1 MPEQIDA
8 ALAGRLARVALA
20 NIEREYPHHEGIL
33 QTGPQDAP
41 GRPRAL
47 HPSFYGSFDWHS
59 CVEMHWLL
67 VRLLRAASDGLPEA
81 AIRAALDEH
90 LAAEPLRAEAG
101 FFARPEQRANER
113 PYGWG
118 WLLMLHHEA
127 ATWPDADAQRWAE
140 HLGPL
145 ADVLVGRLVEWL
157 PQATYP
163 VRHGVHENSA
173 FALSLSLPAARRL
186 AGRGRPQLLA
196 AIEAAAARWFGADR
210 GYPAAWEP
218 SGADFL
224 SPALTEAEL
233 MASLL
238 DQAAFAGWLDG
249 FLPELA
255 AAQPASL
262 FTPAV
267 VSDATDGHTAH
278 LHGLNLSR
286 AWCQRRLVAALP
298 PGDPRAAALHAA
310 CAQHTDA
317 GLPHAAGS
325 DYAVEHWL
333 AVYAVLLLTDPVDAG
348 AGRPQTARTDVTF
361 G

>member
-33 QTGPQDAP
+33 QTGPGDAP
-41 GRPRAL
+41 GPPRSM

-67 VRLLRAASDGLPEA
+67 VRLLRTAAAGLPEGE
-81 AIRAALDEH
+81 IRAALHRH
-90 LAAEPLRAEAG
+90 LAAEPLRAEAA

-127 ATWPDADAQRWAE
+127 ATWPDADAERWAE

-145 ADVLVGRLVEWL
+145 ADVLVRRLVEWL

-173 FALSLSLPAARRL
+173 YALSCSLPEARWL
-186 AGRGRPQLLA
+186 AGRGEPRLLT
-196 AIEAAAARWFGADR
+196 AISAAATRWFGADR

-218 SGADFL
+218 RRGLPLTRADRGRADGL
-224 SPALTEAEL
+224 PARPGRVCRVARRLP
-233 MASLL
+233 
-238 DQAAFAGWLDG
+238 AGPG
-249 FLPELA
+249 RV
-255 AAQPASL
+255 PAGD
-262 FTPAV
+262 AVHARV
-267 VSDATDGHTAH
+267 VSD
-278 LHGLNLSR
+278 S
-286 AWCQRRLVAALP
+286 
-298 PGDPRAAALHAA
+298 
-310 CAQHTDA
+310 
-317 GLPHAAGS
+317 AAGIPPTCTGS
-325 DYAVEHWL
+325 
-333 AVYAVLLLTDPVDAG
+333 T
-348 AGRPQTARTDVTF
+348 
-361 G
+361 

>member
-1 MPEQIDA
+1 MADRMDA

-20 NIEREYPHHEGIL
+20 NIEREYPHHEGVL
-33 QTGPQDAP
+33 QTGPEDAP
-41 GRPRAL
+41 GTPRSL
-47 HPSFYGSFDWHS
+47 HPSFFGSLDWHS

-67 VRLLRAASDGLPEA
+67 VRLLRTAPDGLPEDE
-81 AIRAALDEH
+81 IRSALRRH
-90 LAAEPLRAEAG
+90 LAAEPLRAEAA

-127 ATWPDADAQRWAE
+127 ATWPDADAERWAG

-145 ADVLVGRLVEWL
+145 AGVLVRRLVEWL

-173 FALSLSLPAARRL
+173 FALSLSLPAARWL
-186 AGRGRPQLLA
+186 AGRGEPHLLA
-196 AIEAAAARWFGADR
+196 EIEAAAACWFGADR

-238 DQAAFAGWLDG
+238 GQAAFAGWLDG
-249 FLPELA
+249 FLPDLA
-255 AAQPASL
+255 ASQPESL

-267 VSDATDGHTAH
+267 VSDPTDGHIAH

-286 AWCQRRLVAALP
+286 AWCLRRLVAALP
-298 PGDPRAAALHAA
+298 AGDPRAAALHAA
-310 CAQHTDA
+310 CGRHTAA
-317 GLPHAAGS
+317 GLPHAVGS

-333 AVYAVLLLTDPVDAG
+333 AVYAVLLLTDPVAA
-348 AGRPQTARTDVTF
+348 AGRDAANPPL
-361 G
+361 

>member
-1 MPEQIDA
+1 MADRMDA
-8 ALAGRLARVALA
+8 ALGGRLARVALA
-20 NIEREYPHHEGIL
+20 NVEREYPHHEGIL
-33 QTGPQDAP
+33 QTGPGAAP
-41 GRPRAL
+41 GTPRSL

-67 VRLLRAASDGLPEA
+67 VRLLRTAPDGLPEGE
-81 AIRAALDEH
+81 IRAALHRH
-90 LAAEPLRAEAG
+90 LAAEPLRAEAA

-127 ATWPDADAQRWAE
+127 ATWPDADAERWAE

-145 ADVLVGRLVEWL
+145 AGVFVRRLVEWL

-173 FALSLSLPAARRL
+173 FALSCSLPEARRL
-186 AGRGRPQLLA
+186 DARGEPQLLA
-196 AIEAAAARWFGADR
+196 AISAAATRWFGADR

-233 MASLL
+233 MACLL
-238 DQAAFAGWLDG
+238 DRAAFAAWLDG
-249 FLPELA
+249 FLPDLA
-255 AAQPASL
+255 AAEPASL

-267 VSDATDGHTAH
+267 VSDSTDGHTAH

-286 AWCQRRLVAALP
+286 AWCLRRLVAALP
-298 PGDPRAAALHAA
+298 AGDPRAAALNAA
-310 CAQHTDA
+310 SARHRDA
-317 GLPHAAGS
+317 GLPTPSAATTPSSTGS
-325 DYAVEHWL
+325 PSTRRSCSPTLW
-333 AVYAVLLLTDPVDAG
+333 TDQRI
-348 AGRPQTARTDVTF
+348 GRMAAS
-361 G
+361 